1 MTVTAVSHDG
11 FGNITFERTTPT
23 ATLRVA
29 DARYLEFLLQPTIG
43 TKSWF
48 MDTSDAPFSTD
59 AADENYSLVLDPV
72 YATLE
77 VEIGGKVYWD
87 LDNNSAPSLG
97 EDCQR

>member
-1 MTVTAVSHDG
+1 MPGTWS
-11 FGNITFERTTPT
+11 FYFNR
-23 ATLRVA
+23 
-29 DARYLEFLLQPTIG
+29 TIG

-77 VEIGGKVYWD
+77 VEIGRQGV
-87 LDNNSAPSLG
+87 LG
-97 EDCQR
+97 P